1 MTIEY
6 RVEVMNPQAHLFRVT
21 LDIADPAETGEL
33 LRLPAWIP
41 GSYMIREFA
50 RNIVDLKAS
59 QADRACA
66 LTQLD
71 KHSWQTGRLQ
81 PGVSLKVEAT
91 IYAWDLSV
99 RCAHLDESHGFFN
112 GTQLFLQVAGR
123 ESETH
128 RVDICRP
135 TGEAFSAWR
144 VATTLPA
151 AGRRSLDKHGF
162 GLREAPD
169 YDTLVDHPV
178 EMGSWQSLKF
188 EACGVPHEMVVTGLA
203 RFDSARLAADLKRIC
218 ENVIRHFGKTPPFY
232 RYLFMTMAV
241 GDGYGGLE
249 HRDSTALICT
259 RNDLPVV
266 GEAGMS
272 DGYRTFLGLCSHEYF
287 HAWNVKR
294 IKPAAFVPYVLDRE
308 SHTKL
313 LWVFEGFTS
322 YYDDL
327 ALVRSGLISQG
338 EYLSLLAK
346 TITAVERNPGRLHQS
361 VAQSSFDAWT
371 KYYRQDENSPNA
383 IVSYYQKGSLVAL
396 GLDLLIRTKTA
407 GAKSL
412 DDVMRHLW
420 RHYGEASAGVPEDA
434 MPAIVKEATGVDVRR
449 EVARWAEG
457 CEDVPLARLF
467 KPFGVTLSRK
477 AAARMS
483 GLGIRTKAD
492 GNALK
497 LANVI
502 EGGSGQA
509 AGLSAGDELVSLNG
523 LRVTAGNLDTLLA
536 RCEVGETLELLA
548 FRRDEL
554 RRFRP
559 VLEAPRMEDCSLGLD
574 AGSAKSLGLRNAWLK
589 G

>member
-6 RVEVMNPQAHLFRVT
+6 RVEAMNPQAHLFRVT
-21 LDIADPAETGEL
+21 LVVPEPSLEGEV

-50 RNIVDLKAS
+50 RNIVELKAS
-59 QADRACA
+59 QGERSVA

-71 KHSWQTGRLQ
+71 KHSWQTAA
-81 PGVSLKVEAT
+81 LKSGAALTVQAT

-123 ESETH
+123 EMETH
-128 RVDICRP
+128 RVEICRP
-135 TGEAFSAWR
+135 AGEAFAAWK

-151 AGRRSLDKHGF
+151 VGRRSVDKAGF

-178 EMGSWQSLKF
+178 EMGSWQSVKF
-188 EACGVPHEMVVTGLA
+188 EACGVPHEMVVTGVA
-203 RFDSARLAADLKRIC
+203 RFDTARLAADLKKTC
-218 ENVIRHFGKTPPFY
+218 ESVIRFFGKTPPFS
-232 RYLFMTMAV
+232 RYLFMTLAV

-249 HRDSTALICT
+249 HRDSTALICS
-259 RNDLPVV
+259 RNDLPVI
-266 GEAGMS
+266 GDSSTS
-272 DGYRTFLGLCSHEYF
+272 DAYRTFLGLCSHEYF

-294 IKPAAFVPYVLDRE
+294 IKPAAFVPYALDRE
-308 SHTKL
+308 NHTRL

-327 ALVRSGLISQG
+327 ALVRGGLISQG

-346 TITAVERNPGRLHQS
+346 TVTAVERNPGRLHQS

-420 RHYGEASAGVPEDA
+420 RHYGEGSSGVPEDA

-449 EVARWAEG
+449 EIARWAEG
-457 CEDVPLARLF
+457 CEDVPLARLL

-477 AAARMS
+477 AAARIS
-483 GLGIRTKAD
+483 GLGIRTKAE
-492 GNALK
+492 GSVLK

-502 EGGSGQA
+502 EGSSAQA
-509 AGLSAGDELVSLNG
+509 AGLSAGDELVALNG
-523 LRVTAGNLDTLLA
+523 LRVTAGNLDSLLA
-536 RCEVGETLELLA
+536 RCQTGETLDLLV

-554 RRFRP
+554 RHFKP
-559 VLEAPRMEDCSLGLD
+559 VLEAPRLEECALGLD